1 MKKNSDWRQ
10 IHQQLFS
17 PAITPVAHRRRRFAT
32 LKRLGLI
39 FGSLTLILG
48 LVGTVIYLKKHS
60 ATFAPY
66 AEQNHKTQIAFFS
79 DGQLGSA
86 YFKKHFPN
94 LQTKGLLTI
103 DIAKVQ
109 SKLLNNPQILSATVE
124 REFPSTLKV
133 TLRERKPLARIKLK
147 LNKKVDTFYLGADGA
162 FFTSKNY
169 QAPNTLPYIQNANL
183 KLKDGQIA
191 PISAATAIGQIVD
204 GIQSRLGV
212 YNGLVKSIDLGSW
225 EFPIKPTTALTIHL
239 RNGATLR
246 FSPTNIDA
254 QINRLSEVVTLLEQ
268 ERENISNKLIDL
280 TYPDK
285 VAIVGLP

>member
-1 MKKNSDWRQ
+1 MKKNSDWRE

-32 LKRLGLI
+32 LKRLGLV
-39 FGSLTLILG
+39 FGSITLILG
-48 LVGTVIYLKKHS
+48 AIGSVLYLKKHS

-66 AEQNHKTQIAFFS
+66 AEQNHKTQLAFFS
-79 DGQLGSA
+79 DGQLDIS

-109 SKLLNNPQILSATVE
+109 SRLLKNPQILSATVE
-124 REFPSTLKV
+124 REFPATLKI

-147 LNKKVDTFYLGADGA
+147 LNKKVQTFYLGADGA
-162 FFTSKNY
+162 FFTSSNY
-169 QAPNTLPYIQNANL
+169 KAPNSLPYIQNANL
-183 KLKDGQIA
+183 KLKDGQLA
-191 PISAATAIGQIVD
+191 PIAAATSVSEIID

-212 YNGLVKSIDLGSW
+212 YNGLVKSIDLSHW
-225 EFPIKPTTALTIHL
+225 DFPVKPTTTLTISL
-239 RNGATLR
+239 RNGAMLR
-246 FSPTNIDA
+246 FSPTDIDA
-254 QINRLSEVVTLLEQ
+254 QISRLSEVVTLLEQ
-268 ERENISNKLIDL
+268 ERDSISNKLIDL